1 VKKANQTNTV
11 AHVPATVTAFSS
23 EVTKHMLASDIAD
36 TMRSVQ
42 TCDSY
47 IRNERQ
53 RIAECTARIRSQ
65 LDTKRE
71 YETRIADYDW
81 VPVEQ
86 KANEQLQRIAKYPFI
101 ESIDARGDDLLLTTK
116 LIFTDVRT
124 ADDTRDTKRRCVG
137 AFSIRINLLRG
148 TVEVKNKLFPR
159 MQYQHW
165 SINSSGSPCWGDWQS
180 DVNEYKRNGDIAGLV
195 MMLLPY
201 IRSTNDGSAYTRS
214 HYWVRNRKRS
224 LLANR
229 VRKGAYV
236 MAHEVIFTNNEYATN
251 DYGETDYDDI
261 IEEWS
266 IPSGCKGIVLATQGN
281 VAEVEW
287 TEQISDPYGEDGDEG
302 DGVRWYCDRYNLLP
316 IKKAQYENSEVTS
329 IDHVNTMSLDA
340 LDALPDGSTLADG
353 QKLLG
358 IKKTN
363 D

>member
-1 VKKANQTNTV
+1 MKKANATNAV

-23 EVTKHMLASDIAD
+23 EVTKNMLASDIAD

-42 TCDSY
+42 SCESN
-47 IRNERQ
+47 IRNERE
-53 RIAECTARIRSQ
+53 RIAECTRRIRSTMQ
-65 LDTKRE
+65 QKRDI
-71 YETRIADYDW
+71 ETRIAEYDW

-101 ESIDARGDDLLLTTK
+101 ESIDARGDDLLVTTK
-116 LIFTDVRT
+116 LIFTDVRI
-124 ADDTRDTKRRCVG
+124 ADDTRETKRRCIG

-165 SINSSGSPCWGDWQS
+165 SINGSGSPCWGDWQS

-201 IRSTNDGSAYTRS
+201 IRSTNDGSAYIRS

-236 MAHEVIFTNNEYATN
+236 MAHEVIFTNNEYAT
-251 DYGETDYDDI
+251 DEYGDTDYDEFVD
-261 IEEWS
+261 EWS
-266 IPSGCKGIVLATQGN
+266 IPSGCKGIVLQTQGN
-281 VAEVEW
+281 RAEVEW
-287 TEQISDPYGEDGDEG
+287 TRQVSDPYGEDGDEG
-302 DGVRWYCDRYNLLP
+302 YGTMWWCDRYNLLP
-316 IKKAQYENSEVTS
+316 IKKAQYENDEVTS
-329 IDHVNTMSLDA
+329 VDHVNTMTLDA
-340 LDALPDGSTLADG
+340 VDVLPEGSTLADA

-363 D
+363 E